1 MRSMFWKSVKQG
13 LQLARSIDGK
23 SMGMQRRLA
32 LYWVCM
38 ALATFAAVFLV
49 LSLTGVFSHSNQKLS
64 QTLHTQQSNTVAA
77 LSDQSNAMVAQGISL
92 SQKASNAI
100 VDLVY
105 GGGVKKLNDQPDKL
119 LGLERIS
126 SSFLISALESS
137 PCNGA
142 YLVVDAST
150 NTAAPGAENSR
161 AGLYLRYAN
170 LSTKGAAQQDI
181 VMYRGIPDV
190 ARKNGMELHNRWDL
204 EFDIADVPA
213 FSRAMSQPTNRLVD
227 GCFWSGQVRLTD
239 TWEDILLLVVPIQ
252 DQNGVVQGICGL
264 ELSDLY
270 FRLSYPAR
278 ESQYGNLITVLAPM
292 ENGVLDL
299 SHGMTGCLEGT
310 YLSDADQLTVK
321 EGKHFNTYKGES
333 GTYFGLHTPLEMP
346 LANGASLY
354 AVTLVSKDTCDSVF
368 FANRLLWSALSL
380 VAMIGLFLLAI
391 HLSRKFVQPISESI
405 QLLMLNEPCELP
417 PSGIQEIDD
426 LMTFVQEKLRGPD
439 AQELPPN
446 VEELFHTFSEHVAT
460 LTSTERTILQYFI
473 DGLTLEEV
481 ASTAYISINTVKKH
495 NTNINKKLGVSS
507 RDELMLYIDLFRR
520 TGRLDE
526 IGYHV

>member
-1 MRSMFWKSVKQG
+1 MFWKNIKQG

-32 LYWVCM
+32 LYWACM
-38 ALATFAAVFLV
+38 VLAIFAAVFLV
-49 LSLTGVFSHSNQKLS
+49 LSLTGILSTTDQKIS
-64 QTLHTQQSNTVAA
+64 QTLYTQQENTVSA
-77 LSDQSNAMVAQGISL
+77 LNDQSNAMVAQGISI
-92 SQKASNAI
+92 SQKLSDGI
-100 VDLVY
+100 SGLVY
-105 GGGVKKLNDQPDKL
+105 GQGIQTLNDQPDKL
-119 LGLERIS
+119 LKLEHAAS
-126 SSFLISALESS
+126 SILTTALRSS

-142 YLVVDAST
+142 YMVVDAST
-150 NTAAPGAENSR
+150 NTSAPGAENSR
-161 AGLYLRYAN
+161 AGVYLRYAN
-170 LSTKGAAQQDI
+170 LSAKGAAHQDI
-181 VMYRGIPDV
+181 TMYRGVPEV
-190 ARKNGMELHNRWDL
+190 ARKSGMELHNRWNL
-204 EFDIADVPA
+204 EFDIADIPA
-213 FSRAMSQPTNRLVD
+213 FSRAMSQPTDRLID
-227 GCFWSGQVRLTD
+227 GCFWSGRARLTD

-270 FRLSYPAR
+270 LRLSYPAR
-278 ESQYGNLITVLAPM
+278 DSQYGNLVTVLAPM

-310 YLSDADQLTVK
+310 YLSDSDQLSVK
-321 EGKHFNTYKGES
+321 EGKQFNTYKGES
-333 GTYFGLHTPLEMP
+333 GVYYGIHTPLEMP
-346 LANGASLY
+346 QADGSNLY
-354 AVTLVSKDTCDSVF
+354 AVTLVSKDTCDSVS
-368 FANRLLWSALSL
+368 FASRLHWSVVSLLALAAL
-380 VAMIGLFLLAI
+380 LFLAV
-391 HLSRKFVQPISESI
+391 HLSRKFVQPISDG
-405 QLLMLNEPCELP
+405 LNALMLSQPWDGTS
-417 PSGIQEIDD
+417 SGILEIDA
-426 LMTFVQEKLRGPD
+426 LMEYVQEKTQIVD
-439 AQELPPN
+439 TQELPPN

>member
-1 MRSMFWKSVKQG
+1 MRIMFWKSVKQG

-49 LSLTGVFSHSNQKLS
+49 LSLTGVFSLSNQKLS

-77 LSDQSNAMVAQGISL
+77 LSDQSNAMVAQGIYI
-92 SQKASNAI
+92 SQKASNSIA
-100 VDLVY
+100 DLVY
-105 GGGVKKLNDQPDKL
+105 GGGVNKLNDQPDKIL
-119 LGLERIS
+119 FMERMS
-126 SSFLISALESS
+126 SSFLTSALESS

-150 NTAAPGAENSR
+150 NTGAPGAENSR

-170 LSTKGAAQQDI
+170 LSAKGAAQQDI

-190 ARKNGMELHNRWDL
+190 ARENSMELHNRWNL

-213 FSRAMSQPTNRLVD
+213 FSRAMSQPTDRLVD
-227 GCFWSGQVRLTD
+227 GCFWSGKVRLTD

-299 SHGMTGCLEGT
+299 SRGMTGCLEGT
-310 YLSDADQLTVK
+310 YLSDTDQLTVK
-321 EGKHFNTYKGES
+321 EGKRFNTYKGES
-333 GTYFGLHTPLEMP
+333 GTYFGLHTSLEMP
-346 LANGASLY
+346 LASGDSLY
-354 AVTLVSKDTCDSVF
+354 AVTLVSEDTCNGVF
-368 FANRLLWSALSL
+368 FANRLLWSLLSL
-380 VAMIGLFLLAI
+380 AAMVGLLFLAV
-391 HLSRKFVQPISESI
+391 HLSRKFVRPISESI
-405 QLLMLNEPCELP
+405 NALMLSQPWERTS
-417 PSGIQEIDD
+417 SGFPEIDA
-426 LMTFVQEKLRGPD
+426 LMEYVHEKTEVMESH
-439 AQELPPN
+439 ELPPN
-446 VEELFHTFSEHVAT
+446 VEDLFHTFSERVAT

-473 DGLTLEEV
+473 DGYSLEEI

-526 IGYHV
+526 IGYHG

>member
-1 MRSMFWKSVKQG
+1 MFWKSIKQG
-13 LQLARSIDGK
+13 LRVARSIDGK

-32 LYWVCM
+32 LYWACM
-38 ALATFAAVFLV
+38 VLAIFAAVFLV
-49 LSLTGVFSHSNQKLS
+49 LSLTGILSTTDQKIS
-64 QTLHTQQSNTVAA
+64 QTLYTQQENTMSA
-77 LSDQSNAMVAQGISL
+77 LNDQSNAMVAQGISI
-92 SQKASNAI
+92 SQKLSDSI
-100 VDLVY
+100 SGLVY
-105 GGGVKKLNDQPDKL
+105 GQGIQALNDQPDKL
-119 LGLERIS
+119 LKLEHAAS
-126 SSFLISALESS
+126 SILTTALRSS

-142 YLVVDAST
+142 YMVVDAST
-150 NTAAPGAENSR
+150 NTSVPGAENSR
-161 AGLYLRYAN
+161 AGIYLRYAN
-170 LSTKGAAQQDI
+170 LSTKGAVQQDI
-181 VMYRGIPDV
+181 TMYRGIPEV
-190 ARKNGMELHNRWDL
+190 ARLMGMELHNRWDL
-204 EFDIADVPA
+204 EFNIADLSEYA
-213 FSRAMSQPTNRLVD
+213 RAMNSPTTRLVD
-227 GCFWSGQVRLTD
+227 GCFWTGCVRLTD
-239 TWEDILLLVVPIQ
+239 TWEDILLLIVPIQ

-270 FRLSYPAR
+270 LRLSYPAH
-278 ESQYGNLITVLAPM
+278 SSDYGNLVTVLAPM
-292 ENGVLDL
+292 EDGVLDL
-299 SHGMTGCLEGT
+299 SRGMTGSLEGT
-310 YLSDADQLTVK
+310 YLNDTDQLTVK
-321 EGKHFNTYKGES
+321 EGKRFNTYKGES
-333 GTYFGLHTPLEMP
+333 GSYYGLHTKLDMP
-346 LANGASLY
+346 LSDGLNLY
-354 AVTLVSKDTCDSVF
+354 AVTLISQDTCQSAAFLGRVT
-368 FANRLLWSALSL
+368 WSALAFL
-380 VAMIGLFLLAI
+380 AMAGLLLLAV
-391 HLSRKFVQPISESI
+391 HLSRKFVHPISESI
-405 QLLMLNEPCELP
+405 QLLMLNEPFELP